1 MLARTSFL
9 LALALFAFPQL
20 FLHANVPSRHPRLA
34 RRCALRRV
42 GFAKTQ
48 VSPEEVEPLR
58 DLGLQLLEAEELG
71 ENGFRSLGQHR
82 FAGVCGLNSAF
93 PRSMAWHWAAEE
105 RSLALFANL
114 AQELRPA
121 IGAGGGN
128 FQLIAAGFISA
139 TGCGPTESR
148 FHRDFGVPSIPEGST
163 VTALLPMF
171 PQHFPEEGHLEYM
184 PWDTGE
190 VTIHHYQAY
199 EFALLDGRLDH
210 RTQPFRPD
218 AFQRGLRLLLT
229 MYFADLGTWDTMS
242 LQQVLLSQGAPVLP
256 PLVRSSAD
264 ASVDVFEV
272 GQEVFGL
279 THDGWYPATVQEVLP
294 GGRYLLEWFY
304 LDGTEDSFEYI
315 RTADQLRAAEDDFE

>member
-1 MLARTSFL
+1 MATSFL

-20 FLHANVPSRHPRLA
+20 FLHAN
-34 RRCALRRV
+34 
-42 GFAKTQ
+42 
-48 VSPEEVEPLR
+48 
-58 DLGLQLLEAEELG
+58 AEELG
-71 ENGFRSLGQHR
+71 EENGFRSLGQHR

-171 PQHFPEEGHLEYM
+171 PQHFPEVKSPSTTTRPM
-184 PWDTGE
+184 SSPCWTG
-190 VTIHHYQAY
+190 
-199 EFALLDGRLDH
+199 D
-210 RTQPFRPD
+210 
-218 AFQRGLRLLLT
+218 
-229 MYFADLGTWDTMS
+229 
-242 LQQVLLSQGAPVLP
+242 
-256 PLVRSSAD
+256 
-264 ASVDVFEV
+264 
-272 GQEVFGL
+272 
-279 THDGWYPATVQEVLP
+279 
-294 GGRYLLEWFY
+294 
-304 LDGTEDSFEYI
+304 
-315 RTADQLRAAEDDFE
+315 